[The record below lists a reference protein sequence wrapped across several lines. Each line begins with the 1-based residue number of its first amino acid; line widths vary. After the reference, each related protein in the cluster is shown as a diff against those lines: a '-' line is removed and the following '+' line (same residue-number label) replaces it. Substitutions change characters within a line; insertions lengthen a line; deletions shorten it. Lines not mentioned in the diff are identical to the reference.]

1 MTCTVLVLVDLYGI
15 MFNDLYGNIDKV
27 DEDGVVLDHG
37 GLLPG

>member
-1 MTCTVLVLVDLYGI
+1 MINDLYGI
-15 MFNDLYGNIDKV
+15 LMFNDLYGNIDKV